1 MFYRKETEQVLWIT
15 LCILTNGTRIIND
28 FAQARLYQHT
38 ILENHGILDK
48 WTTIKF
54 PMVCTL
60 IDHRNDINIF
70 KTMQCSTCVWNI
82 LMLHV
87 FLWLIRVQTMEMFF
101 TITLTVLTSISI
113 EVSRKVEKRSVTSC
127 YHGSTI
133 SGWQQN
139 QWRWQWQEE
148 RQKIGL
154 Y

>member
-1 MFYRKETEQVLWIT
+1 
-15 LCILTNGTRIIND
+15 
-28 FAQARLYQHT
+28 
-38 ILENHGILDK
+38 
-48 WTTIKF
+48 
-54 PMVCTL
+54 
-60 IDHRNDINIF
+60 
-70 KTMQCSTCVWNI
+70 MQCSTCVWNI

-87 FLWLIRVQTMEMFF
+87 FLWLIRVQTMERFF
-101 TITLTVLTSISI
+101 TITLIVLTSISI

-154 Y
+154 YQQTTTFNVQAILYFSLPFLHHYNMKIPNFMSLLYEVGEHNTKIDTFFTLT